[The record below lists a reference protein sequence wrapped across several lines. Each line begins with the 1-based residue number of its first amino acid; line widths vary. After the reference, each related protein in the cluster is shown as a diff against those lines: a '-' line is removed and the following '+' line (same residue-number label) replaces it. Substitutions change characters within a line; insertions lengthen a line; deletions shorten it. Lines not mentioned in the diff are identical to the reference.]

1 MSDDQ
6 DGCEWVNISSG
17 NGQRLLNGCACV
29 RACVRACAAIILY
42 MYMVSNCCLSL
53 YLNIAGL

>member
-17 NGQRLLNGCACV
+17 TGLPGSYLVTGLDWLTFSKAEDLDCSLKPSERL
-29 RACVRACAAIILY
+29 
-42 MYMVSNCCLSL
+42 
-53 YLNIAGL
+53 